1 MLNKI
6 KWTLYA
12 VLVLGLF
19 AFLHWSLPQYDVA
32 RILGTE
38 IKRQTV
44 EATNPQGEAVTRTE
58 DVRYISTARPD
69 GTVFVYRNQD
79 TGWGW
84 PPYFK
89 FDSANLAAE
98 AENHVSTKENPEWY
112 VIEHYGW
119 RITLFSMFPN
129 ALSIEPAEGPD
140 QTIVPWFSIAVYA
153 GVLALLLYVRW
164 QVRKRVLHAADR
176 WSEG

>member
-19 AFLHWSLPQYDVA
+19 AFLHWSLPHYDVA
-32 RILGTE
+32 RILDTE
-38 IKRQTV
+38 IKRQAV
-44 EATNPQGEAVTRTE
+44 ETENAQGETVTRTE

-69 GTVFVYRNQD
+69 GSVYVYRNQD

-98 AENHVSTKENPEWY
+98 ADNHSSTKENPEWY
-112 VIEHYGW
+112 FIEHYGW
-119 RITLFSMFPN
+119 RFTLLSMFPN
-129 ALSIEPAEGPD
+129 AIEITPAEGPD
-140 QTIVPWFSIAVYA
+140 ETIVPWFNIAVYA
-153 GVLALLLYVRW
+153 LVLGLLIYVRW
-164 QVRKRVLHAADR
+164 RIRRGLSSAAD
-176 WSEG
+176 EIADT